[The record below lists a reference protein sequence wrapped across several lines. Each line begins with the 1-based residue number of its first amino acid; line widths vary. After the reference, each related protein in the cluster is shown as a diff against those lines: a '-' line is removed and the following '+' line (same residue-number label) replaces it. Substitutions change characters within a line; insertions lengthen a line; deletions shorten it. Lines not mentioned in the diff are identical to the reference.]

1 MTVKKKKRKLA
12 PITKFMCLILIL
24 MSCYMLYSVGRE
36 IYTTFR
42 LHKELSEVELKL
54 QEVQDENTYLSNEK
68 TKLQDPDY
76 VQSYARGNYML
87 TKDGEQI
94 FYLPENTNK

>member
-12 PITKFMCLILIL
+12 PITKFMCLILVL

-54 QEVQDENTYLSNEK
+54 QEVQDENMYLLEEQE
-68 TKLQDPDY
+68 KLQDPDY
-76 VQSYARGNYML
+76 VENYARGNYML
-87 TKDGEQI
+87 SKDEEQI
-94 FYLPENTNK
+94 FYFPEDSDK